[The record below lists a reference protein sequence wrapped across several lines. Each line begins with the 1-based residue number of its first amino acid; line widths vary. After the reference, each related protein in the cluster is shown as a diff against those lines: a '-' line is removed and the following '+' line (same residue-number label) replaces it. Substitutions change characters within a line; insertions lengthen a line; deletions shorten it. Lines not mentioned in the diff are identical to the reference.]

1 LRSKSLNQSPKSGGL
16 LSLLILVFFLLWLRL
31 RSGRGGFFVL
41 NFLEEK
47 VGGGC
52 AAGAALWVADLK
64 FVHDSLDTLG
74 VALVDHES
82 LAKRASHVLEHGGVE
97 VHSRVDTPVRAEEA
111 ALERKRVDQI
121 KLFPHD
127 DAATSFFGLL
137 DCETTVLKA
146 KHIRLRLEQQW
157 EEFVLVPVLGLWLVV
172 SEHKGVTPDRVS
184 VHVDV
189 KENFSRLQSAFHHQ
203 LRVIVDW
210 VELGRAG
217 DPLPIQVHS
226 HKRASV
232 VSNNDTIWILHGDN
246 LKNKSV
252 SKKFRVLAVPN

>member
-1 LRSKSLNQSPKSGGL
+1 VFLRSKSLNQSPKSGGL

-52 AAGAALWVADLK
+52 AAGAALWVADA
-64 FVHDSLDTLG
+64 LG

-146 KHIRLRLEQQW
+146 KHIRLRLEQ
-157 EEFVLVPVLGLWLVV
+157 PTDT
-172 SEHKGVTPDRVS
+172 S
-184 VHVDV
+184 
-189 KENFSRLQSAFHHQ
+189 
-203 LRVIVDW
+203 
-210 VELGRAG
+210 
-217 DPLPIQVHS
+217 
-226 HKRASV
+226 
-232 VSNNDTIWILHGDN
+232 SNCIYDTQGEGTLTYSG
-246 LKNKSV
+246 KSL
-252 SKKFRVLAVPN
+252 SLFRSWGFG